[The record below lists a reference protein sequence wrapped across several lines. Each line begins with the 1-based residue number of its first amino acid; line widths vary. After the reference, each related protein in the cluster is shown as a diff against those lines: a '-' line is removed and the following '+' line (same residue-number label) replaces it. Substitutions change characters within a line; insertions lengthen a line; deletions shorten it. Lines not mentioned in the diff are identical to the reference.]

1 MLKLEDYPELDHW
14 TTMREASLDDA
25 KGVYLTD
32 SCSGEIDYT
41 KIQVID
47 FDDVKDAYCGSL
59 QIKGDYPCSNDAL
72 FCSVQDRLVF
82 VEFKNGAVSKF
93 NLSRKMYDSILILT
107 DVLQKGISY
116 TRENVE
122 YVLVCREKILD
133 KEEAQDREE
142 IKNHISQK
150 ALSEGYELISFGLE
164 RFKGYLLKDV
174 HTYTPSQFEAYMKD
188 HMQPTA

>member
-1 MLKLEDYPELDHW
+1 MLKLEDYPELNHW
-14 TTMREASLDDA
+14 TTMRKASLDDA

-41 KIQVID
+41 KVQVID
-47 FDDVKDAYCGSL
+47 FDDVKNAYCGNL

-72 FCSVQDRLVF
+72 FYSAQGVLVF
-82 VEFKNGAVSKF
+82 VEFKNGEIKKF
-93 NLSRKMYDSILILT
+93 NLSRKIYDSILILT
-107 DVLQKGISY
+107 DIIQKGISY

-122 YVLVCREKILD
+122 YVLVCREKFLD
-133 KEEAQDREE
+133 KEEAQEREK

-150 ALSEGYELISFGLE
+150 ALSEGYELVSFGLE

-174 HTYTPSQFEAYMKD
+174 HTYTPTQFEKYMEE
-188 HMQPTA
+188 HAIPQT